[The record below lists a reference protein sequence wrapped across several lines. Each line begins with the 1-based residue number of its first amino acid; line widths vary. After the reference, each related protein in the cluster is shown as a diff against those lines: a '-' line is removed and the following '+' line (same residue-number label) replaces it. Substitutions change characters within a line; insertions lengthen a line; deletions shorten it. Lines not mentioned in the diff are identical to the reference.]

1 MVVTRAGH
9 LLCPINIRI
18 RHELSHIQDDIR
30 AVSVYF
36 RSKQKDPGAGMIFCW
51 HLSLLFSVYL
61 CLKHLSHIT
70 RLRFP
75 SHHFR
80 RAVFPSPVHRKSFA
94 KLFIPVSDTS
104 PSNPPHPRCLR
115 IRLRCQSRNPRDRH
129 SPRRRTDLRRYT
141 NMSLRSRTSSFPSH
155 LNSLCQ

>member
-1 MVVTRAGH
+1 MVITRAGH
-9 LLCPINIRI
+9 LLYPVKIRI
-18 RHELSHIQDDIR
+18 RHELSHIQDGIR

-36 RSKQKDPGAGMIFCW
+36 RSKQKDPGAGIIFCR
-51 HLSLLFSVYL
+51 HLSLLSSVYL
-61 CLKHLSHIT
+61 CLKHLSHIA

-104 PSNPPHPRCLR
+104 PSNPPHPRCPR
-115 IRLRCQSRNPRDRH
+115 IHLRCQSRNPRDHHSLRH
-129 SPRRRTDLRRYT
+129 HKDLRRY
-141 NMSLRSRTSSFPSH
+141 MSRFWWSRISSFLSH
-155 LNSLCQ
+155 QNPLCQ